1 MEPAYG
7 CEGSIAGAAIE
18 TDGLTK
24 DYGGGRGLF
33 DQLLILDEPTSGL
46 DPLNQQAFYQLV
58 RETRERGAT
67 VFLSAHILSE
77 VDHVCDRVG
86 IIRAG
91 KLVRV
96 ASLEELHH
104 LRFHQVEIEFDEE
117 PPIDR
122 LHGIAGVELTEVQG
136 RRVRLTV
143 RGSFEPL
150 MSVLAGHGIASL
162 VSHEPSLEEAFLAYY
177 GGSALEMAAQ

>member
-1 MEPAYG
+1 
-7 CEGSIAGAAIE
+7 
-18 TDGLTK
+18 
-24 DYGGGRGLF
+24 
-33 DQLLILDEPTSGL
+33 
-46 DPLNQQAFYQLV
+46 
-58 RETRERGAT
+58 